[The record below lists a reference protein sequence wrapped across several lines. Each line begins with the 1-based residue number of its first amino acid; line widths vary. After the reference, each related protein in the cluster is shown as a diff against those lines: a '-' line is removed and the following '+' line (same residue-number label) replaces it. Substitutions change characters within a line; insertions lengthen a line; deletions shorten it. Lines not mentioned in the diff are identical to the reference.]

1 MQYGYIKVQ
10 AEYKHFKTL
19 IIRCNMMYFA
29 MTDKAVVKE
38 LGTRLK
44 TLRLRSNRTQKNI
57 AESAGLSITAI
68 QGAEKGETTLLT
80 LIKVMRTL
88 DVLDNL
94 DSFLPQTEISPL
106 QLAKIEQRKRK
117 RASTQR

>member
-1 MQYGYIKVQ
+1 
-10 AEYKHFKTL
+10 
-19 IIRCNMMYFA
+19 MYFA